1 MSSKFSEGQDL
12 LHLEVKVKKRKRA
25 QTSREREREEKNLMT
40 NRWHKNTRGVT
51 RGESFSSTTK
61 G

>member
-25 QTSREREREEKNLMT
+25 QTSREREEKNLMT
-40 NRWHKNTRGVT
+40 NRWHKNTKGVT

>member
-25 QTSREREREEKNLMT
+25 QTSRESEEKNLMT

>member
-25 QTSREREREEKNLMT
+25 QTSREGEEKNLMT